1 MQVRR
6 VVTGHNEAGK
16 AVVISDGF
24 LPSISPDEG
33 DKWSV
38 WAADRPVTFPDGG
51 DPPPFGGPLLPRPGG
66 FHVVVYTL
74 PSNFNPDMFFAAP
87 TAAKM
92 GELARAHTKTLG
104 DSHPIVD
111 DPNPPGSYGMVPG
124 ASAMHATSSIDCL
137 MQVSGESI
145 FVLEDAEVR
154 LRPGDWVIVNGV
166 MHSWRNDL
174 DEPSVMIGVVYGVH
188 HNGAPLRRH

>member
-66 FHVVVYTL
+66 FDCSKDGRACQGAYKDVGRQ
-74 PSNFNPDMFFAAP
+74 PSNRRRSQPSGQLWNGPRCVSDACDVFYRLP
-87 TAAKM
+87 
-92 GELARAHTKTLG
+92 H
-104 DSHPIVD
+104 
-111 DPNPPGSYGMVPG
+111 
-124 ASAMHATSSIDCL
+124 AS
-137 MQVSGESI
+137 
-145 FVLEDAEVR
+145 
-154 LRPGDWVIVNGV
+154 
-166 MHSWRNDL
+166 
-174 DEPSVMIGVVYGVH
+174 
-188 HNGAPLRRH
+188 LRRIHIRTGGRRGSIAAGRLGHRKRCHA